1 MSSIE
6 RPHLWSAKSA
16 RGIALALHHARGD
29 TLGVE
34 MSLSRSDDRVAST
47 RLTLKICAATLLM
60 LFAAALCSAQEITIG
75 VTYVCNGEHIYI
87 EGCNIRDTSD
97 TSTCMVAHPD
107 HLTATGLNTYTSM
120 TRGALKKL
128 LPTCQQ
134 PTAKQVAAA
143 KAFQKKQ
150 EDTYNADAQ
159 KATEQLNAATQPAT
173 YGQPQKPKTP
183 EERAITR
190 CVTSG
195 RLPATCT
202 GNSLLGAFSQMV
214 GQVMPSLAK
223 EPPPGPNM
231 AGVFE
236 GPGKWRLDFI
246 DGGVL
251 VNCAFLSPDQHSY
264 KIEFKNESTVIVIDT
279 TPKPLVLTLEADGT
293 IVGPGPLTIDGVV
306 ASGYKSDGPDPGA
319 MSGYTDKYGMSLSNQ
334 QAASTSELYSG
345 GERYYGHV
353 NSGGGHTTFASKT
366 ATCPA
371 QNLSSNGASVGVQ
384 TMQTDLLK
392 TMFGGDKGPPTPPGI
407 RMHGIYAASTGFS
420 VQFFP
425 ESAILGCGPDAA
437 RAYPYAVLAEG
448 ANAVIHVNAP
458 DHPLTLA
465 FKPDGSLD
473 PGGTGPY
480 QVHGRTVTGQ
490 NDDGDFT
497 FAPMEQSCS
506 LAVLTPSAT
515 IPASGGT
522 ATATNASAGNRA
534 GAPDNGGGTLST
546 PDKPLGNAIL
556 TIVSKFPAQ
565 PGAANPLGGHP
576 YVLLRNSYANVVA
589 KAGVTVPAGMTS
601 YKYVATICFNKTP
614 KCQKV
619 TDAIKADAASAV
631 RADASGNG
639 IFPGVPPGTYYLMI
653 STRYNNQPL
662 AWGQAVQLKAGPNSM
677 ALDPS
682 NATPIN

>member
-1 MSSIE
+1 
-6 RPHLWSAKSA
+6 
-16 RGIALALHHARGD
+16 
-29 TLGVE
+29 
-34 MSLSRSDDRVAST
+34 MSLASSNYRRERT
-47 RLTLKICAATLLM
+47 RLAAKIGAATLLV
-60 LFAAALCSAQEITIG
+60 LFAAALCNAQDVIVG
-75 VTYVCNGEHIYI
+75 VTYVCNGEHIYL
-87 EGCNIRDTSD
+87 ESCNIRDTSD

-107 HLTATGLNTYTSM
+107 HLTPTGLNTYTSM

-143 KAFQKKQ
+143 KASQKKQ
-150 EDTYNADAQ
+150 DDIYNANAQ

-223 EPPPGPNM
+223 EPPSGPNM

-246 DGGVL
+246 DGGVM
-251 VNCAFLSPDQHSY
+251 VNCSFLSPDQHNY
-264 KIEFKNESTVIVIDT
+264 KIEFKNDRTALVIDT
-279 TPKPLVLTLEADGT
+279 TPKPLVLTIRADGT

-306 ASGYKSDGPDPGA
+306 ASGYTSEGPDPNA
-319 MSGYTDKYGMSLSNQ
+319 SSGYTDKYGMSLSNQ
-334 QAASTSELYSG
+334 QASSTSELYKAG
-345 GERYYGHV
+345 QPYYGHV

-371 QNLSSNGASVGVQ
+371 QNLSSKGAGVGVQ

-407 RMHGIYAASTGFS
+407 RMHGIYAAATGFS

-425 ESAILGCGPDAA
+425 ESAVLGCGPDAA
-437 RAYPYAVLAEG
+437 RAYPYTVVAEG
-448 ANAVIHVNAP
+448 TKAVIHITAP
-458 DHPLTLA
+458 DHPLTLT
-465 FKPDGSLD
+465 FNPNGSLD
-473 PGGTGPY
+473 PGAIGPY

-497 FAPMEQSCS
+497 FAPMEQSCN

-515 IPASGGT
+515 IPAGGGT
-522 ATATNASAGNRA
+522 AAATNASAGNRG
-534 GAPDNGGGTLST
+534 GAPDNLGGSLST

-556 TIVSKFPAQ
+556 SIASKFPSQ
-565 PGAANPLGGHP
+565 PGAANPLGGRP
-576 YVLLRNSYANVVA
+576 YVLLRHSYANAIA
-589 KAGVTVPAGMTS
+589 KGGVSVPAGMS
-601 YKYVATICFNKTP
+601 VYKYVASICTSKTP
-614 KCQKV
+614 DCQKV

-631 RADASGNG
+631 RADANGNG

-653 STRYNNQPL
+653 STRYNNQAL
-662 AWGQAVQLKAGPNSM
+662 YWGQAVQLKSGQNSM
-677 ALDPS
+677 ALDQTS
-682 NATPIN
+682 ATQIN

>member
-1 MSSIE
+1 
-6 RPHLWSAKSA
+6 
-16 RGIALALHHARGD
+16 
-29 TLGVE
+29 
-34 MSLSRSDDRVAST
+34 MSLASSNYGRERT
-47 RLTLKICAATLLM
+47 QLAAKIGAATLLL
-60 LFAAALCSAQEITIG
+60 LFAAALCNAQDIIVG
-75 VTYVCNGEHIYI
+75 VTYVCNGEHIYL

-107 HLTATGLNTYTSM
+107 HLTSTGLNTYTSM

-134 PTAKQVAAA
+134 PTAKQIAAA
-143 KAFQKKQ
+143 KALQKKQ
-150 EDTYNADAQ
+150 DDLYNANAQ
-159 KATEQLNAATQPAT
+159 KATKQLNAATQPAT

-214 GQVMPSLAK
+214 GQVLPSVAK
-223 EPPPGPNM
+223 QPPSGPNM

-251 VNCAFLSPDQHSY
+251 VNCSFLSPDQHNY
-264 KIEFKNESTVIVIDT
+264 KLEFKNDRTALIIDT
-279 TPKPLVLTLEADGT
+279 TPKPLVLTLKADGT

-306 ASGYKSDGPDPGA
+306 ASGYTKDGPDPNG
-319 MSGYTDKYGMSLSNQ
+319 MSGYTDKYGSSLSNQ
-334 QAASTSELYSG
+334 QAASSSEVYSG
-345 GERYYGHV
+345 GQRYYGSV
-353 NSGGGHTTFASKT
+353 NSGGGHTTFASRT

-371 QNLSSNGASVGVQ
+371 LNLSSKAAGVGVQ

-407 RMHGIYAASTGFS
+407 RMRGIYAASTGFS

-425 ESAILGCGPDAA
+425 ESAVLGCGPDAA
-437 RAYPYAVLAEG
+437 RAYPYTVVAEG
-448 ANAVIHVNAP
+448 TKAVIHITAP
-458 DHPLTLA
+458 DHPLTLT
-465 FKPDGSLD
+465 FNSDGSLD
-473 PGGTGPY
+473 PGATGPY

-497 FAPMEQSCS
+497 FAPMEQTCN

-522 ATATNASAGNRA
+522 ATATNASAGNR
-534 GAPDNGGGTLST
+534 GRKPDNLGGSLST
-546 PDKPLGNAIL
+546 PDAPLGNAIL
-556 TIVSKFPAQ
+556 SIASKFPAQ
-565 PGAANPLGGHP
+565 PGAANPLGGRP
-576 YVLLRNSYANVVA
+576 YVLLRHSYANAIA
-589 KAGVTVPAGMTS
+589 KGGVSVPAGMS
-601 YKYVATICFNKTP
+601 VYKYVASVCTSKTP
-614 KCQKV
+614 DCQKV

-631 RADASGNG
+631 RADANGNG
-639 IFPGVPPGTYYLMI
+639 TFPGVPPGAYYLMI
-653 STRYNNQPL
+653 STRYNNQAL
-662 AWGQAVQLKAGPNSM
+662 NWGQAVQLKSGQNSM
-677 ALDPS
+677 NLDLS